1 MHRKETSLDP
11 HSLDDINSSIML
23 DTAFIL
29 SATLGTVALLS
40 IIGYFIG

>member
-1 MHRKETSLDP
+1 
-11 HSLDDINSSIML
+11 ML

-40 IIGYFIG
+40 IIGYFIGWSSWLKQQHK